1 MEVDQGP
8 LPLAGGNELYDDQD
22 VASYSP
28 LFLLGELH
36 IPVAEEKVI
45 LDVFLI
51 STYRQN
57 ENQK

>member
-8 LPLAGGNELYDDQD
+8 FPLAGGNELYDDQD
-22 VASYSP
+22 VASYSS

-36 IPVAEEKVI
+36 IPIAEEKVI
-45 LDVFLI
+45 LNVFLI

-57 ENQK
+57 ENN